1 MKKIFLIFGLF
12 FILTSFKVSAHEY
25 YLSVTEINY
34 KVESQSLQIITRVFI
49 DDFENVLR
57 KRFNDD
63 IRLVKDAE
71 EGPVK
76 KMIERYLDQKLQIKS
91 NGQQHQLKYLG
102 KKYDDTDQIILYIE
116 VENVSSFNE
125 IHVENAILTDLFD
138 DQKNVVHV
146 KVNGVTKSLLLQK
159 GQEEESLIFID

>member
-1 MKKIFLIFGLF
+1 MKKIFFLFGLF
-12 FILTSFKVSAHEY
+12 FVLTSSKVTAHEY

-34 KVESQSLQIITRVFI
+34 KTKSQSLQIITRVFV

-76 KMIERYLDQKLQIKS
+76 KMIERYLGQKLQLNS
-91 NGQQHQLKYLG
+91 NGKEHKLKYLG
-102 KKYDDTDQIILYIE
+102 KEYDNDQVILYIE
-116 VENVSSFNE
+116 VEKVSPFTE
-125 IHVENAILTDLFD
+125 ISITNSILTDLFD

-146 KVNGVTKSLLLQK
+146 KVKGVTKSLLLQK
-159 GQEEESLIFID
+159 GRDKASLKFKN

>member
-1 MKKIFLIFGLF
+1 MKKIFLLFGIFF
-12 FILTSFKVSAHEY
+12 VLTSSKVTAHEY

-34 KVESQSLQIITRVFI
+34 KDESQSLQIITRVFI

-63 IRLVKDAE
+63 IRLVKDTE

-76 KMIERYLDQKLQIKS
+76 KMIERYLEQKLQIRS
-91 NGQQHQLKYLG
+91 GGQQHQLNYLG
-102 KKYDDTDQIILYIE
+102 KEYDNDQVILYIE
-116 VENVSSFNE
+116 VKDVKPFKE
-125 IHVENAILTDLFD
+125 IDITNSILTDLFD

-146 KVNGVTKSLLLQK
+146 KVDGVTKSLLLQRD
-159 GQEEESLIFID
+159 EEKDSLIFKN

>member
-1 MKKIFLIFGLF
+1 MKNIFILFGLF
-12 FILTSFKVSAHEY
+12 FVLTSSKVIAHEY
-25 YLSVTEINY
+25 HLSVTEINY
-34 KVESQSLQIITRVFI
+34 KAESQSLQIMTRVFI

-76 KMIERYLDQKLQIKS
+76 KVIERYLGQKLHLKS
-91 NGQQHQLKYLG
+91 NGKEHQLKYLG
-102 KKYDDTDQIILYIE
+102 KEYDNDQVILYIE
-116 VENVSSFNE
+116 VEKVAPFTE
-125 IHVENAILTDLFD
+125 ISITNSILTDLFD

-159 GQEEESLIFID
+159 NEGKKSLKFRN